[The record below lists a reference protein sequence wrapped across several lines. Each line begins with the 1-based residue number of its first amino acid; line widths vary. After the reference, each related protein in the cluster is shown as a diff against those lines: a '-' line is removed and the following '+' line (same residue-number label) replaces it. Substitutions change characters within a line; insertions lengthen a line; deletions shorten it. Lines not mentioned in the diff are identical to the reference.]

1 MEASTLTATATINNV
16 NVHAAVTPST
26 TGSVEQ
32 ASTLTATATINNVNV
47 HAAVTP
53 STTAGSVEQ
62 TAKTSNSLDEE

>member
-26 TGSVEQ
+26 ADE
-32 ASTLTATATINNVNV
+32 ATINNVNV

-53 STTAGSVEQ
+53 STASDSVVE
-62 TAKTSNSLDEE
+62 TAKSATSLDEK